1 MEIRKVKERKD
12 RKAVEFIAK
21 ENTWSNQRRKQRE
34 ENRIAKQI
42 CEEPEP
48 KKSKID
54 LDPPGQD
61 KSHSFCLK
69 GLLLVEETETDKDV
83 ISLQMQWIEGGL
95 GRESIN
101 QILQYMK
108 NHLFEK

>member
-1 MEIRKVKERKD
+1 MHRNSDEDKQNQRQ
-12 RKAVEFIAK
+12 

-34 ENRIAKQI
+34 GKRNADKV
-42 CEEPEP
+42 CEQPEP
-48 KKSKID
+48 KKAKVDEHLLDTPKD
-54 LDPPGQD
+54 LT
-61 KSHSFCLK
+61 FCLK
-69 GLLLVEETETDKDV
+69 GLLLLEETDTDSIK
-83 ISLQMQWIEGGL
+83 LQMQWIEGGS